1 MWGVPPRSVIGGEAI
16 VNRSGQQMDGEDRE
30 KVGRGKVGGAS
41 ADEVRERGAF
51 RIVNRIS

>member
-1 MWGVPPRSVIGGEAI
+1 
-16 VNRSGQQMDGEDRE
+16 MDGEDRE

-51 RIVNRIS
+51 RMVNRIS